1 MQIAMTRSLHST
13 NAFFTQNF
21 SPKREILNENFEKEM
36 IFGGFQSPEV
46 RGGVGWGI
54 NK

>member
-1 MQIAMTRSLHST
+1 L
-13 NAFFTQNF
+13 
-21 SPKREILNENFEKEM
+21 PKREILNENFEKEV

-46 RGGVGWGI
+46 RGWGGE

>member
-1 MQIAMTRSLHST
+1 MTRSLHST
-13 NAFFTQNF
+13 NAFFMGNF
-21 SPKREILNENFEKEM
+21 SPKREIQNQNFEKEV

-46 RGGVGWGI
+46 RGRVGKI